1 MILIRSKQNVLTGG
15 IKGQDEDDALHQLK
29 TVLKPLV
36 GNLFEIHEHWV
47 RQEETD
53 IQVDAP
59 LANFKLNAW
68 EEEWDGRGNVV
79 RYAVQD
85 VTLL

>member
-15 IKGQDEDDALHQLK
+15 IKGQDEDDALHRLK

-68 EEEWDGRGNVV
+68 EEEWEGRGNVV

>member
-47 RQEETD
+47 RQEEAD

-68 EEEWDGRGNVV
+68 EEEWEGRGNVV